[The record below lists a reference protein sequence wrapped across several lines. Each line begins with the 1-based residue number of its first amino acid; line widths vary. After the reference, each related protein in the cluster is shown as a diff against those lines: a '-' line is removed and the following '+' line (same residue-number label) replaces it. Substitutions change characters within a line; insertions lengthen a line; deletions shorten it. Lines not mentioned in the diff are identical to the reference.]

1 MQSQNIVEIEII
13 KAVRVTTRTA
23 FFRPLMSAPVRAGF
37 PSPADDFVDQGID
50 WNQQLIANPMA
61 TFYVRVAGDS
71 MVGAGIREGDTL
83 VVDRSAK
90 PSDGHI
96 IVARLEDTFTVK
108 RLRLV
113 GRKVFLV
120 PENEAFDVIEIGP
133 ESDFEVWGVVTW
145 VVHRV

>member
-1 MQSQNIVEIEII
+1 MQSQNKTTIS
-13 KAVRVTTRTA
+13 KAVRVETRTA
-23 FFRPLMSAPVRAGF
+23 VFCPLMSAPIRAGF

-61 TFYVRVAGDS
+61 TFCVRVAGDS
-71 MVGAGIREGDTL
+71 MAGAGIREGDTL
-83 VVDRSAK
+83 IVDRSTK
-90 PSDGHI
+90 PCDGHI
-96 IVARLEDTFTVK
+96 IVARLADAFTVK

-113 GRKVFLV
+113 GRKAFLV
-120 PENEAFDVIEIGP
+120 PENESFDVTEVGE